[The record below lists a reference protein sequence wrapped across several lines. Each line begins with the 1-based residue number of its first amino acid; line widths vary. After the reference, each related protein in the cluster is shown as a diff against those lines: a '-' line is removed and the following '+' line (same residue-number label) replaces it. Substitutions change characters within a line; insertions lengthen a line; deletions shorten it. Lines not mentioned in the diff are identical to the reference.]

1 MILSALFALATVAQE
16 PAVDCDNAMAQFELN
31 ACAYKEFER
40 ADAAMNAQ
48 WNVTAAR
55 MKTIDADF
63 DRTQDNRPGYF
74 DTLLAA
80 QRAWLTYRD
89 RHCESEGFVMRGG
102 SAESMVISGCRAAS
116 TIPVL
121 ARAIPRR
128 CRANPDHGRNFR
140 PW

>member
-89 RHCESEGFVMRGG
+89 QHCLNEGFAARGG
-102 SAESMVISGCRAAS
+102 SMAPMLHSGCM
-116 TIPVL
+116 
-121 ARAIPRR
+121 ARLTKART
-128 CRANPDHGRNFR
+128 AELQALVEEY
-140 PW
+140 